1 MPFRDAAAEI
11 PPSPYGPSTPATAH
25 HVFFGP
31 VRSGKTA
38 FCPKTVLPK
47 PSGAAAP
54 LPPSPAATTGG
65 EA

>member
-1 MPFRDAAAEI
+1 MPFRDAAAQI
-11 PPSPYGPSTPATAH
+11 PPWPYGSSTPDTTH
-25 HVFFGP
+25 DVFFAP
-31 VRSGKTA
+31 MRSGKSM

-54 LPPSPAATTGG
+54 LPPSPAAATGD